1 MKMLRL
7 SFLLPLLWLAS
18 PAMAQQPA
26 TPLSTIAPNNTT
38 GVLVKGSAG
47 TVYGV
52 QLYTINASP
61 AYLKL
66 YDKKTAPVCG
76 TDTPVKR
83 LMIPAAPTA
92 ANGGG
97 SNLIFT
103 PGGIRF
109 TLGIGYCITT
119 GIADNDTSA
128 PTAAN
133 YIANLDWR

>member
-1 MKMLRL
+1 MRMLRL
-7 SFLLPLLWLAS
+7 SFLLPLLWFAA
-18 PAMAQQPA
+18 PVAAQQPA
-26 TPLSTIAPNNTT
+26 TPLGVIAPSNTT
-38 GVLVKGSAG
+38 GVLIKGAG
-47 TVYGV
+47 GIIYGV
-52 QLYTINASP
+52 QLYTINATP

-66 YDKKTAPVCG
+66 YDKATAPTCG

-83 LMIPAAPTA
+83 LMIPAATTA

-109 TLGIGYCITT
+109 NLGIGYCITT
-119 GIADNDTSA
+119 GIADGDTSA

-133 YIANLDWR
+133 YLANIDWK